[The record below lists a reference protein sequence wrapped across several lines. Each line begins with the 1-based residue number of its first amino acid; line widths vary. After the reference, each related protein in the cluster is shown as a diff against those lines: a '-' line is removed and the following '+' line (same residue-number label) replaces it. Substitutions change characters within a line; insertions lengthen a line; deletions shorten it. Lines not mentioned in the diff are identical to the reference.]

1 MSDEP
6 SQGESSEVQF
16 VEQSGDEENL
26 WEVLEITAERSNSYR
41 VKWAGTDPSTG
52 KPWQQSWVPKHDCTP
67 ELVSSW
73 RQKKRSKRQGKSSA
87 GSTTRRSGS
96 ATRKSSSAPS
106 DASTVVSSKKRKV
119 VDEDDITH
127 APLDSNHQSAKPV
140 KKRRRIL
147 PEAVPTEEE
156 EEEDNDVITVPVRNP
171 VKSNQPLREV
181 HKTPPA
187 KPQQNDRRSPPLR
200 SATVQE
206 AQSPLHDPS
215 PARDPSLPPQLP
227 SPNKRAPP
235 TPPAVTQ
242 PASPVRPPV
251 NDFRP
256 HTPRLSPNA
265 EARLARWEKDVN
277 FHEPNTNDTVHLLN
291 DDSYRNGVVPE
302 TQEPLLSPPPPD
314 VSPVRLH
321 TIMDIPSTPREKLIW
336 RMRPKTPS
344 LVSLL
349 HGSPAKSSP
358 SHPSRKPL
366 RPVPVVTPSAFALN
380 MPSTFDTIQTADI
393 DEVDNDHADDSIDQF
408 SSPLKGA
415 QGRRSSKQR
424 SAPTSN
430 NKRTPS
436 PRTPKQISGGSRA
449 NSQLG
454 SGSRMFQFNASGLL
468 GTSKSN
474 DAEQIQGSDPRIQL
488 REEEE
493 ENTQDL
499 AAPLQDDDVQIPQP
513 QASTISSPHP
523 PPNDSPKVPRPPS
536 PISPGLQNGTVI
548 DDSTVS
554 DLPQTESQ
562 ESQDRTN
569 SSQPSHTYPPTQGE
583 HLGAALTLLNT
594 KSEEISKIEAE
605 LSTERAKNA
614 ESNRQI
620 DFLRGRLVGLEAMAT
635 ETARER
641 SRERHDAE
649 RMLQDAQR
657 ATRVAED
664 LEAVAKFNLDKVRAV
679 EESKREELV
688 VERDRWKSE
697 CDEVRE
703 ERDRLVV
710 EKASLLDALE
720 LSQKGQTEWETEKA
734 AMEADIARLKAA
746 VEAANESKRSTEKD
760 CEFFRDQ
767 YAQASGFVTTVRE
780 ENAELEKRVKIA
792 ESQTSTGVDAVRML
806 YERQVEAA
814 QQDTARWKHLTDILT
829 ERDMRTGGEDIRRRA
844 NLEPELRKR
853 VDELEATILRLQD
866 DVDTCKAEAAVLKRD
881 KDRWVHYN
889 EVWKKTVSAQADEIA
904 KRNKLVSSQLS
915 IGDSIE
921 PARLHSV
928 EDSDELVYPCL
939 WRFDTLQPPFSCT
952 SLFADIEGLHHH
964 VISVHA
970 EDPSDPE

>member
-26 WEVLEITAERSNSYR
+26 WEHWQTMAAELGAEARLHARAREFMETEETVKAARKVLCWVYDAPVGVSNAKVIFRAFRCVHGCVLE
-41 VKWAGTDPSTG
+41 
-52 KPWQQSWVPKHDCTP
+52 
-67 ELVSSW
+67 
-73 RQKKRSKRQGKSSA
+73 
-87 GSTTRRSGS
+87 
-96 ATRKSSSAPS
+96 
-106 DASTVVSSKKRKV
+106 KRKV

-187 KPQQNDRRSPPLR
+187 KPQQNDRRSPPFVVQPFKRHNLPCMTRPQRATHLYHHNYHLQTNAHLPHRLQSR
-200 SATVQE
+200 S
-206 AQSPLHDPS
+206 
-215 PARDPSLPPQLP
+215 
-227 SPNKRAPP
+227 
-235 TPPAVTQ
+235 
-242 PASPVRPPV
+242 
-251 NDFRP
+251 P
-256 HTPRLSPNA
+256 HLQLSPNA